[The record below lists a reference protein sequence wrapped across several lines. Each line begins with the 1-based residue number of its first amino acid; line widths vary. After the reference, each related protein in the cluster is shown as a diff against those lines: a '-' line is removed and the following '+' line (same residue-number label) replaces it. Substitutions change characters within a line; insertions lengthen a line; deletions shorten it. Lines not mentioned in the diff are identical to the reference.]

1 MGSLGVHQPRCQ
13 LSHRHT
19 GSSQNP
25 QRRVRNCKISRKFLC
40 QELPSQIFRALI
52 GVVRIS
58 FGLKNGIFCRKI
70 HSRKIIVFDYNICLI
85 KINHSQICRYIIRYR
100 ILSINNFISTKMT
113 FIGLMVFM
121 IALQQTMYLS
131 LVQKTKESGRVR
143 QIYRAKL
150 SR

>member
-1 MGSLGVHQPRCQ
+1 
-13 LSHRHT
+13 
-19 GSSQNP
+19 
-25 QRRVRNCKISRKFLC
+25 
-40 QELPSQIFRALI
+40 
-52 GVVRIS
+52 
-58 FGLKNGIFCRKI
+58 
-70 HSRKIIVFDYNICLI
+70 
-85 KINHSQICRYIIRYR
+85 
-100 ILSINNFISTKMT
+100 MT